1 MFILKNVL
9 VCDKERNIYF
19 DSAPLFVH
27 VRTKGEDIV
36 IIIRNNEKF
45 LPVRMT
51 FITSWRLVRAASD
64 LRAV

>member
-1 MFILKNVL
+1 MFFFLKHPYDASAFLKSVL
-9 VCDKERNIYF
+9 LYLK
-19 DSAPLFVH
+19 L
-27 VRTKGEDIV
+27 IV